1 MLLKLPSLIY
11 VNSMLLKLP
20 NNMKLNL
27 NIFIGEELWQNTP
40 PIRNSISLKR
50 SHLRREKLP
59 RFKILNKLWGET
71 IFCHSF
77 HFNTNSFL
85 FDGTMKAWLFTCSK
99 VVISDWGLSKNNFL
113 QETWLSDSNEVCILV
128 VSNQNYCEFLQWV
141 IVSYRD
147 SRRHPWPIAVTTG
160 INIRGDGNEQ

>member
-50 SHLRREKLP
+50 SHLRGKNCQDSKYQINFGARQFFATHFTLILIHFYSTGQWKHDYLPAPKL
-59 RFKILNKLWGET
+59 
-71 IFCHSF
+71 
-77 HFNTNSFL
+77 SFL
-85 FDGTMKAWLFTCSK
+85 TEDFQKITFCKKRGWVIPMRSVFWICCIKSK
-99 VVISDWGLSKNNFL
+99 LLWISS
-113 QETWLSDSNEVCILV
+113 
-128 VSNQNYCEFLQWV
+128 VSNSLISWLPQTSLTHFCYHRNKHKGG
-141 IVSYRD
+141 R
-147 SRRHPWPIAVTTG
+147 
-160 INIRGDGNEQ
+160 